1 MFAITLG
8 AVSGLVLFLMY
19 HGKGKIITNT
29 LLGVCAFI
37 CAFTVLALGCRS
49 AFIAMAAG
57 GFLVFWEHSNRS
69 ENPQKRSRTK
79 FILAIGVIL
88 AIVIASNMAEGTY
101 GERLFEIGEDE
112 SGSGRLDIWK
122 KIWPVIL
129 KKPVFGY
136 GFQYEV
142 EGLTMGTHNSFL
154 TTMLYS
160 GFVGGGLLALFF
172 LSLLLSALK
181 TKNYLLHFG

>member
-1 MFAITLG
+1 MSNGGLLHASGAQQVKYLEIETNRNPVAFAFTPG
-8 AVSGLVLFLMY
+8 AISGLVLFLMY

-101 GERLFEIGEDE
+101 SERLFGIGEDE

-122 KIWPVIL
+122 KI
-129 KKPVFGY
+129 
-136 GFQYEV
+136 
-142 EGLTMGTHNSFL
+142 
-154 TTMLYS
+154 
-160 GFVGGGLLALFF
+160 
-172 LSLLLSALK
+172 
-181 TKNYLLHFG
+181 